1 MTMAGI
7 DTDCMTLSRFM
18 LEEQGRCEGATGEM
32 TQLLNAI
39 STACKGISSA
49 VHRAG
54 IAQLYGIAGSMNT
67 TGDQQKKLDVLS
79 NDLFVNQ
86 LRSSFATCA
95 LVSEENETLVEVE
108 TAKQGKYIVAF
119 DPLDGSSNIDCL
131 VSIGSVFGIW
141 KRKNAKGPVA
151 TEEALQKGR
160 DMVAAGYC
168 LFGSATFIVVST
180 GCGVN
185 GFQLDP
191 TIGEFILTDKIM
203 SVKKRGKI
211 ISCNEGYAKYW
222 DPAITEYVNKKK
234 FPEGDIPPYSCRYIG
249 SMVADVH
256 RTIKYG
262 GIFLYPG
269 NSKSPEGK
277 LRLQYEC
284 NPMAFLIE
292 QAGGIAT
299 TGTQP
304 VLDVQP
310 TDIHQRCPMIL
321 GSPDDVNE
329 FLEIAAKHKK

>member
-1 MTMAGI
+1 MSGI

-54 IAQLYGIAGSMNT
+54 ISHLYGIAGSTNT

-86 LRSSFATCA
+86 LKSCFATCA
-95 LVSEENETLVEVE
+95 LVSEENETVVEVE
-108 TAKQGKYIVAF
+108 ATKQGKYIVAF

-141 KRKNAKGPVA
+141 KRKSEPGPVA
-151 TEEALQKGR
+151 KEDCLQKGR
-160 DMVAAGYC
+160 EMVGAGYC
-168 LFGSATFIVVST
+168 LFGSATFIVIST

-191 TIGEFILTDKIM
+191 SIGEFILTDRIM
-203 SVKKRGKI
+203 SVKKKGNI

-222 DPAITEYVNKKK
+222 DKAITEYVQKKK
-234 FPEGDIPPYSCRYIG
+234 FPEEGTPYSCRYIG

-269 NSKSPEGK
+269 NSKSPQGK

-292 QAGGIAT
+292 QAGGMAT
-299 TGTQP
+299 TGTQD
-304 VLDVQP
+304 VLDIVP
-310 TDIHQRCPMIL
+310 TDIHERCPMIL
-321 GSPDDVNE
+321 GSPDDVKE
-329 FLEIAAKHKK
+329 FLEIAAKHYK

>member
-1 MTMAGI
+1 MSGI

-54 IAQLYGIAGSMNT
+54 IAQLYGIAGGTNT

-86 LRSSFATCA
+86 LKSSFAACA
-95 LVSEENETLVEVE
+95 LVSEENETVVEVE
-108 TAKQGKYIVAF
+108 TSKRGKYIVAF

-141 KRKNAKGPVA
+141 KRKT
-151 TEEALQKGR
+151 TEGQVTKEDYLQTGR
-160 DMVAAGYC
+160 EMVGAGYC
-168 LFGSATFIVVST
+168 LFGSATYIVIST

-191 TIGEFILTDKIM
+191 TIGEFILTDRIL
-203 SVKKRGKI
+203 SIKKRGKI

-222 DPAITEYVNKKK
+222 DKAVTEYVNKKK
-234 FPEGDIPPYSCRYIG
+234 FPEEGAPYSCRYIG

-256 RTIKYG
+256 RTIRYG

-269 NSKSPEGK
+269 NSKIPDGK

-292 QAGGIAT
+292 QAGGMAT
-299 TGTQP
+299 TGTKA
-304 VLDVQP
+304 VLDVVP
-310 TDIHQRCPMIL
+310 TDIHQKCPMIL
-321 GSPDDVNE
+321 GSPDDVEE
-329 FLEIAAKHKK
+329 FLEIAGKYYK